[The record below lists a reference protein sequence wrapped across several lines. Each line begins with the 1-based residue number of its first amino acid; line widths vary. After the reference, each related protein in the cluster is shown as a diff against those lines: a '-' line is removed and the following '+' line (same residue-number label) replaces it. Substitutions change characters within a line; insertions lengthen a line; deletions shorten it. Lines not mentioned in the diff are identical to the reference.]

1 MHWKTLWVD
10 TSLGKNQGGYQYV
23 IYKSL
28 TWFYF
33 HK

>member
-1 MHWKTLWVD
+1 MHWKKLWVD
-10 TSLGKNQGGYQYV
+10 TSLEENQCGYQYV

-28 TWFYF
+28 TWFDF